1 MNPKHSILS
10 ALALATF
17 IFLISSCTDQNESG
31 SDKSGSANLIV
42 LIKFT
47 ALPSKSNDAV
57 AGLTKLIENVKHEP
71 HFVSI
76 KLHIDAKDP
85 NSILLYEE
93 WSDAS
98 YYNTT
103 HMNTPHLL
111 QFMEDSQSFLAGPPE
126 ITQWR
131 VEKVFQAE

>member
-1 MNPKHSILS
+1 MKPKHSIFS
-10 ALALATF
+10 ILAMSTF
-17 IFLISSCTDQNESG
+17 IFLFSSCTDQKEAGPNENNST
-31 SDKSGSANLIV
+31 NLIV

-47 ALPSKSNDAV
+47 ALPSKSNEAFD
-57 AGLTKLIENVKHEP
+57 GLTKLIENVKHEP

-76 KLHIDAKDP
+76 KLHIDTKDP
-85 NSILLYEE
+85 SKILLYEE

-111 QFMEDSQSFLAGPPE
+111 QFMENSQSFLAGPPE
-126 ITQWR
+126 ISQWR
-131 VEKVFQAE
+131 VEKVFKAE